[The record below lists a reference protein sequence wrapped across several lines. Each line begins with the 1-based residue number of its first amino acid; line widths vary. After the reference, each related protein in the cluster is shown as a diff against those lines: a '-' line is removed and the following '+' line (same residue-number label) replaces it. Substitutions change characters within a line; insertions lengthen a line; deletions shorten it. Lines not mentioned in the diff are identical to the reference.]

1 MLQGLYIPHLSRAAL
16 PVLGRGQG
24 EPGGWAIFWL
34 SMLGCLLVFWGCGAV
49 L

>member
-1 MLQGLYIPHLSRAAL
+1 MLQGLYIPQLSCAAL

-24 EPGGWAIFWL
+24 EPGVWAIFWL
-34 SMLGCLLVFWGCGAV
+34 SVLSCLLVLWSCGAV